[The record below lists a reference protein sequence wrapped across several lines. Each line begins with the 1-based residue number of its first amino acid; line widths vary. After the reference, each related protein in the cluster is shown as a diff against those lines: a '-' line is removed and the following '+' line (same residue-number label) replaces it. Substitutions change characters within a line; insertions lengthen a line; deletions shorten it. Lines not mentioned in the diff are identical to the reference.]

1 SPGRVSTMRAER
13 PPHMPADV
21 EVPPVVE
28 MTGITIRFPG
38 VLALDGVDFALRPG
52 EVHSLMGE
60 NGAGKS
66 TLIKALT
73 GVYPIDAGEITVAGR
88 RSVFATTADAQRAGI
103 STVYQEVN
111 LCPNLSVG
119 ENIMLGHEPRS
130 AGGIDWKATHSEA
143 AAHLE

>member
-1 SPGRVSTMRAER
+1 MSADTAVR
-13 PPHMPADV
+13 PI
-21 EVPPVVE
+21 VE

-52 EVHSLMGE
+52 EVHALMGE

-73 GVYPIDAGEITVAGR
+73 GVYSIDGGSIQVGGEP
-88 RSVFATTADAQRAGI
+88 RSFSNTADAQAAGI

-111 LCPNLSVG
+111 LLPNLSVG
-119 ENIMLGHEPRS
+119 ENVMLGHEPRR
-130 AGGIDWKATHSEA
+130 AGRIDWRGVHA
-143 AAHLE
+143 